1 MCTGNEIVKLFSK
14 VLETQKEDNA
24 IVDIK
29 RLEEYIEKKRQDR
42 NEQRR
47 AYTMYNTLFAPLI
60 LSYALSGASLLKYYR
75 GLTQNQLSYTSTT
88 LMEILESYFFRVIY
102 DDNRSTLIS
111 LAKELVD
118 YFSVLHEIVSNKELK
133 SIIKEGSLYSY
144 VLSKANERGITDMS
158 KISVIWG
165 LINDAVIA
173 ALVSL
178 ELYDNEELKTAYR
191 NLVGDITIYE
201 YVIKY
206 PQKNKAQQIQAQYSQ
221 ISTVLCNKGSQIKVD
236 DLYLPQNNSL
246 NIILSSV
253 KNGNVLFIGPPGTG
267 KTTLAI
273 RIAEGIT
280 GNRECYQ
287 IVTANALWFRRHL
300 IGGES
305 LEKETVVWK
314 SGLLLQAYV
323 KASKIKDGYYF
334 IIIDEL
340 NRADIDKAFGELFTI
355 FSSPSADDWSMP
367 NSIYEE
373 IERYGDNIDEIAREF
388 KRVYSKLK
396 SEGRENEPLR
406 KIRVIGTLNLIDA
419 RNLFYVGDALTRRFV
434 TIQFEYPKDVEDLE
448 KFFTYYHLN
457 ENEKQEIRE
466 LVMEL
471 RQEFGRSKTV
481 KFNISPASLRIALKL
496 YSSLEERDIN
506 AFINILK
513 STLGT
518 LNQDVI
524 RMFDNIVEEYEKKKK
539 GIIS

>member
-1 MCTGNEIVKLFSK
+1 M
-14 VLETQKEDNA
+14 
-24 IVDIK
+24 
-29 RLEEYIEKKRQDR
+29 
-42 NEQRR
+42 
-47 AYTMYNTLFAPLI
+47 
-60 LSYALSGASLLKYYR
+60 
-75 GLTQNQLSYTSTT
+75 
-88 LMEILESYFFRVIY
+88 
-102 DDNRSTLIS
+102 
-111 LAKELVD
+111 
-118 YFSVLHEIVSNKELK
+118 
-133 SIIKEGSLYSY
+133 
-144 VLSKANERGITDMS
+144 
-158 KISVIWG
+158 
-165 LINDAVIA
+165 
-173 ALVSL
+173 
-178 ELYDNEELKTAYR
+178 
-191 NLVGDITIYE
+191 
-201 YVIKY
+201 
-206 PQKNKAQQIQAQYSQ
+206 
-221 ISTVLCNKGSQIKVD
+221 
-236 DLYLPQNNSL
+236 
-246 NIILSSV
+246 
-253 KNGNVLFIGPPGTG
+253 
-267 KTTLAI
+267 
-273 RIAEGIT
+273 
-280 GNRECYQ
+280 
-287 IVTANALWFRRHL
+287 
-300 IGGES
+300 
-305 LEKETVVWK
+305 
-314 SGLLLQAYV
+314 LLQAYV

-334 IIIDEL
+334 IIIDEI
-340 NRADIDKAFGELFTI
+340 NRADIDKAFEELFTI

-396 SEGRENEPLR
+396 SEGKENEPLR

-457 ENEKQEIRE
+457 ESEKQEIRE

-506 AFINILK
+506 TFINILK